1 MRQTLAVVILGLA
14 VACASAQQ
22 IPAGTLLPAMLDGT
36 IDSNDKPGKEISAKL
51 MQEVVL
57 PSGEKIKRESKV
69 LGQVTAV
76 SLPSHGHPATLSV
89 KFDRIEI
96 DKQSVPI
103 STGLRA
109 LATMQSVSKARM
121 PVNANS
127 GYGTSPWDWNMLQV
141 GGQAAFNGQKI
152 VKSQTG
158 QVVGKVLEP
167 GAVVGVPMA
176 NPIRGCPATP
186 ESTAEQAFWVFSTD
200 ACGVYGDKNL
210 KLDAAPTSGV
220 TTITST
226 KKITVRG
233 GSGLLIQVN
242 ASSSTAQ

>member
-1 MRQTLAVVILGLA
+1 
-14 VACASAQQ
+14 
-22 IPAGTLLPAMLDGT
+22 MLDGT

-51 MQEVVL
+51 MQEVAL
-57 PSGEKIKRESKV
+57 PNGERIKRESKIV
-69 LGQVTAV
+69 GQLTAV
-76 SLPSHGHPATLSV
+76 SPPSQGHPATLSV
-89 KFDRIEI
+89 RFDRIEI
-96 DKQSVPI
+96 DKQAVPI
-103 STGLRA
+103 GTSLRA

-141 GGQAAFNGQKI
+141 GGQAAYNGQKI

-158 QVVGKVLEP
+158 QVVGRVVEP
-167 GAVVGVPMA
+167 GAIVGVPMA
-176 NPIRGCPATP
+176 NPMRGCAGPP

-200 ACGVYGDKNL
+200 ACGVYGDKTL
-210 KLDAAPTSGV
+210 KLAATPNTNV
-220 TTITST
+220 ITITST

-242 ASSSTAQ
+242 GTSPATQ